1 MIVAV
6 LLLML
11 VLQANAEGCHTS
23 VVPLVVAREA
33 APVYGIP
40 VLVDGAAV
48 SLHCKF

>member
-1 MIVAV
+1 MIFAA

-11 VLQANAEGCHTS
+11 VIQANSESCHTS
-23 VVPLVVAREA
+23 VVPLPAVREM